1 MTLRISAV
9 LFLAAL
15 ATGCA
20 WENRPDGASANH
32 TTIDG
37 FYEDEGA
44 LASDPVYGIGTEA
57 EVVEPLGGVG
67 DIPESAANEAPVDL
81 TQPAPTTGTV
91 DATSEVEEA
100 LTPGTEQ

>member
-1 MTLRISAV
+1 MTLRISALLLV
-9 LFLAAL
+9 TAL
-15 ATGCA
+15 ATGCT
-20 WENRPDGASANH
+20 WEGRPDGASANH

-44 LASDPVYGIGTEA
+44 LATDPMYGTQA
-57 EVVEPLGGVG
+57 EVIEPLDGEGGV
-67 DIPESAANEAPVDL
+67 PAAAANEAPVDL

>member
-9 LFLAAL
+9 LLVAVL

-20 WENRPDGASANH
+20 WENRPDGAQANH

-44 LASDPVYGIGTEA
+44 LAADPVYGIGTDA
-57 EVVEPLGGVG
+57 EVIEPIGGVG
-67 DIPESAANEAPVDL
+67 GPADAPVDL
-81 TQPAPTTGTV
+81 SQPAPTTGTA

>member
-1 MTLRISAV
+1 MTLRISAA
-9 LFLAAL
+9 LLLAAL
-15 ATGCA
+15 ATGCT
-20 WENRPDGASANH
+20 WENRPDGAEANH

-44 LASDPVYGIGTEA
+44 LASDPVYGIGTDA
-57 EVVEPLGGVG
+57 EVIEPIGGVDG
-67 DIPESAANEAPVDL
+67 PTEAPVDL
-81 TQPAPTTGTV
+81 SQPAPTTGTA